1 MSLEPRQGGR
11 LLIKKGRERVSGVW
25 VSLGGLIDRLTD
37 ENVLPTWTP
46 GLIKSSFF
54 SAVRVVT
61 DECTSV
67 SVPAPPCSSTAEEMV
82 TSRKDV
88 EAWWEAMIEWA
99 SNTYQSSLR
108 ELHFIDRPPPL
119 SLNAPAALCCL
130 CTNKWAKH
138 TSESWA
144 SGNFY
149 WFDLCSWFPL
159 VLEKKGLAGKLL
171 RPVEQV
177 LCVSCWYVSAQVCWH
192 TWLIYILWLN
202 RWTLFSAV
210 LYWLAVVNTAT
221 PLSFKLP
228 VSCVCLCWE
237 CIKLHPEKRIQS
249 YGFYELNVI
258 SWII

>member
-1 MSLEPRQGGR
+1 M
-11 LLIKKGRERVSGVW
+11 
-25 VSLGGLIDRLTD
+25 TD
-37 ENVLPTWTP
+37 E
-46 GLIKSSFF
+46 
-54 SAVRVVT
+54 R
-61 DECTSV
+61 TSV

-138 TSESWA
+138 TSEAWA

-159 VLEKKGLAGKLL
+159 VWKKGSTGKLL

-177 LCVSCWYVSAQVCWH
+177 LGVVTSVLRYANIPGWSTHCDWTGGLCSLLSC
-192 TWLIYILWLN
+192 TDWLL
-202 RWTLFSAV
+202 
-210 LYWLAVVNTAT
+210 
-221 PLSFKLP
+221 
-228 VSCVCLCWE
+228 
-237 CIKLHPEKRIQS
+237 
-249 YGFYELNVI
+249 
-258 SWII
+258 

>member
-1 MSLEPRQGGR
+1 
-11 LLIKKGRERVSGVW
+11 
-25 VSLGGLIDRLTD
+25 
-37 ENVLPTWTP
+37 
-46 GLIKSSFF
+46 
-54 SAVRVVT
+54 
-61 DECTSV
+61 
-67 SVPAPPCSSTAEEMV
+67 MV

-119 SLNAPAALCCL
+119 SLNAAAALCCL

-138 TSESWA
+138 TSEAWA

-149 WFDLCSWFPL
+149 WFDPCSWFPL
-159 VLEKKGLAGKLL
+159 VWKKRLGRETAQASRAG
-171 RPVEQV
+171 VV
-177 LCVSCWYVSAQVCWH
+177 CCCYVTAQVCWH

-210 LYWLAVVNTAT
+210 LYWLAVINTAT

-228 VSCVCLCWE
+228 VSCVCLWWE
-237 CIKLHPEKRIQS
+237 CIKLHPEKRIQY
-249 YGFYELNVI
+249 YGFYELDDEV